1 MSVKG
6 SAPGA
11 SPAIRNPGMPI
22 RNRTRPSAAAGIA
35 SRRIAA
41 RNRSSAASVNPYR
54 KNSRYAQRLHA
65 AKPSSSP
72 ADALITAT
80 GTAGSRMTPT

>member
-1 MSVKG
+1 
-6 SAPGA
+6 
-11 SPAIRNPGMPI
+11 
-22 RNRTRPSAAAGIA
+22 
-35 SRRIAA
+35 
-41 RNRSSAASVNPYR
+41 VNPYR

-80 GTAGSRMTPT
+80 GTAGSRMPPT